1 MTSAQEHSG
10 AVSTAGLF
18 AIGPTNNTMPAISF
32 RDESGG
38 DLGWILGAHD
48 RGGGSDNG
56 GNCLMWIDC
65 APENASG
72 STGDGWNTWFDS
84 SAPFT
89 SGYNT
94 ANRPADA
101 NLRFGFY
108 QEQRVSVNLVDP
120 PSYTLHV
127 NGTFYS
133 SGSSVE
139 YKKDIKDYQF
149 DIDNSKNVDIYEYLY
164 KEEHEHLGKRLLSE
178 KQIGMI
184 AEEVAEHLPEIAMYH
199 REDDKDVVRNV
210 DYEKLSVCNL
220 SIFKQL
226 EDRLSKLEEE
236 V

>member
-1 MTSAQEHSG
+1 MSTRERAGSATNSG
-10 AVSTAGLF
+10 FYS
-18 AIGPTNNTMPAISF
+18 IGPSSNTKPAISF
-32 RDESGG
+32 RDKDGG

-94 ANRPADA
+94 ANRPTDA

-108 QEQRVSVNLVDP
+108 QEQRVSVNLVDT

-164 KEEHEHLGKRLLSE
+164 KKEYEHLGKRLLSG

-199 REDDKDVVRNV
+199 REDNEDVVRNV

-226 EDRLSKLEEE
+226 ESRLSKLEEKE
-236 V
+236 

>member
-1 MTSAQEHSG
+1 MSTRERAGSATNSG
-10 AVSTAGLF
+10 FYS
-18 AIGPTNNTMPAISF
+18 IGPSSNTKPAISF
-32 RDESGG
+32 RDKDGG

-48 RGGGSDNG
+48 RGGPSNNG

-65 APENASG
+65 APANASG
-72 STGDGWNTWFDS
+72 STADGWDTWFDS
-84 SAPFT
+84 SDPF
-89 SGYNT
+89 SGGYT
-94 ANRPADA
+94 ASRPTDA
-101 NLRFGFY
+101 TLRFGFY
-108 QEQRVSVNLVDP
+108 QENRIRVNSVDP
-120 PSYTLHV
+120 ASYTLHV
-127 NGTFYS
+127 TGTFYS

-226 EDRLSKLEEE
+226 EDRLSKLEVE

>member
-1 MTSAQEHSG
+1 MTSVREHAATG
-10 AVSTAGLF
+10 TNAGLY
-18 AIGPTNNTMPAISF
+18 AIGPSGHTMPAISF
-32 RDESGG
+32 RDDNGG

-48 RGGGSDNG
+48 RAGPSATG

-65 APENASG
+65 DPANASG
-72 STGDGWNTWFDS
+72 STGDGWNTWFDAS
-84 SAPFT
+84 TPLT
-89 SGYNT
+89 GGYT
-94 ANRPADA
+94 ASRPTDA

-108 QEQRVSVNLVDP
+108 QEERVSVNLVDP
-120 PSYTLHV
+120 PSYTLQI

-139 YKKDIKDYQF
+139 YKKDIKDYRF
-149 DIDNSKNVDIYEYLY
+149 DIHNSKNVDIYEYLY
-164 KEEHEHLGKRLLSE
+164 KEEHEHLGKRLLSG

-199 REDDKDVVRNV
+199 REDEKDVVRNV

-226 EDRLSKLEEE
+226 ESRLSKLEEE

>member
-1 MTSAQEHSG
+1 MTSFREHNASG
-10 AVSTAGLF
+10 TNAGF
-18 AIGPTNNTMPAISF
+18 YAIGPSGHTYPAISF
-32 RDESGG
+32 RDNDGG
-38 DLGWILGAHD
+38 DLGWILGAND
-48 RGGGSDNG
+48 RGGPTHNG
-56 GNCLMWIDC
+56 GNCLMWWDV
-65 APENASG
+65 APANASG
-72 STGDGWNTWFDS
+72 TTGDGWNTWIDS
-84 SAPFT
+84 SNPFT
-89 SGYNT
+89 GGYT
-94 ANRPADA
+94 ASRPTDA

-127 NGTFYS
+127 NCTFYS
-133 SGSSVE
+133 SGSSIE

-164 KEEHEHLGKRLLSE
+164 KEEHEHLGKRLLSG

-220 SIFKQL
+220 SMFKQL